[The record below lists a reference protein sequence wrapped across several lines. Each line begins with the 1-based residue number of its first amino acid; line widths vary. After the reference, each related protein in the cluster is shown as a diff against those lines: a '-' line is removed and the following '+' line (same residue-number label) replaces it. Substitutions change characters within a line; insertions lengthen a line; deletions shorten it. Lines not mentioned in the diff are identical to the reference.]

1 MRISLAALALAAIVE
16 LPSYPAFIHRRVSI
30 KSRPFNN
37 NNQIWLFDESL
48 FEAEEA
54 AAVDAHDVSDAGME
68 AAAMEMA
75 VIIAADLKEHPLE
88 KEKAGTE
95 EKPHDPIVGKVHM
108 LPRKEEDAELLDAED
123 AAAYDAHDVSD
134 AGMEGAAM
142 ERAVIMAEELKEQA
156 CSKTTED
163 DTIGDDQPKKTIF
176 GRIKSLLCHEDDTD
190 SDDDL
195 HLLEANYAHDLSD
208 AAALDHAK
216 EITFSVHDT
225 EDEEE
230 ALNAVEAETNYA
242 HDLSDAAALEHVRDE
257 EEARI
262 ASVEEHYKSID
273 KDIKTIEH
281 LIQEADKYDHSEVS
295 KDESNN
301 DLFLIL
307 M

>member
-1 MRISLAALALAAIVE
+1 MTAMRTPNQNMQKKIINMNLACTGEARRGCMHRRGSGFWIHKSHKNKDKRILFIIIKTNMMKISLALAALLVE
-16 LPSYPAFIHRRVSI
+16 LPSLSCHRLDPAFIHRRVSI

-37 NNQIWLFDESL
+37 NNQILLFDESL

-54 AAVDAHDVSDAGME
+54 AAFDAHDVSDAGME
-68 AAAMEMA
+68 AAAMEAA

-88 KEKAGTE
+88 KEKASKE

-108 LPRKEEDAELLDAED
+108 LPREEEDAELLDAED

-156 CSKTTED
+156 CSKTKED

-176 GRIKSLLCHEDDTD
+176 GRIKSLLRHEDDTD

-216 EITFSVHDT
+216 EITFS
-225 EDEEE
+225 
-230 ALNAVEAETNYA
+230 
-242 HDLSDAAALEHVRDE
+242 
-257 EEARI
+257 
-262 ASVEEHYKSID
+262 
-273 KDIKTIEH
+273 
-281 LIQEADKYDHSEVS
+281 
-295 KDESNN
+295 
-301 DLFLIL
+301 
-307 M
+307 